1 MLQAIL
7 FSPYGAFIAL
17 FVVTMTIAIIKQ
29 KQGKEIKPSVLAAIL
44 LTGGV
49 LTIIALLAFY

>member
-17 FVVTMTIAIIKQ
+17 FVITMTVAIIKQ
-29 KQGKEIKPSVLAAIL
+29 KQGNEIKPSILAAIL

-49 LTIIALLAFY
+49 LTILSLLLFY